1 MSQEGAIVFT
11 IFYALLCFCIVYPS
25 TEFVAAGLTVD
36 HVFSSTLGAESLT
49 FVQHHI
55 RRTSLNLMVHS
66 LLPVMYIR
74 VYFMQFENGDDGG
87 EGGDGIDAHPVVA
100 MAWNLFIGA
109 AIALPGLVASAI
121 YYWSRNAWQAHPIA
135 RRLAK
140 FCDGERLRDWRAVAT
155 SINDEFRR
163 DGRVVIRMNP
173 LSRIVVTESWIVKTG
188 PYWINVAAQE
198 DTALVA
204 FKSDTHDVS
213 QEAFETVQYVN
224 IAVKPTRPGI
234 REFNIRI
241 NALDFKDLQDRIN
254 RPITILSSVKFH
266 RTVLDRFVDVFKEQV
281 GVNPRYRAEPGDVA
295 VDQQPDSC
303 FACMQVQ
310 PNVKI
315 VKQCADLNEDGEP
328 VPETRRCQ
336 PCGCRPMW
344 CIDCVARWFASRQN
358 QSERESWLQQ
368 KCTCPMCRARF
379 CVLDVCYIEGGAAA
393 AR

>member
-1 MSQEGAIVFT
+1 MSQESAILFT

-25 TEFVAAGLTVD
+25 TEFVSAGLTVD
-36 HVFSSTLGAESLT
+36 HVFSSTLGSETMT

-74 VYFMQFENGDDGG
+74 VYFMQFDNGENDGG
-87 EGGDGIDAHPVVA
+87 DEDGTGAAHPVVA
-100 MAWNLFIGA
+100 LAWKVFIGA
-109 AIALPGLVASAI
+109 AIALPGLVATAI
-121 YYWSRNAWQAHPIA
+121 YYWSRDGWENHPIA
-135 RRLAK
+135 KRLGK
-140 FCDGERLRDWRAVAT
+140 FCDGERLRDWRAVAI

-163 DGRVVIRMNP
+163 DSRVVIRMNP
-173 LSRIVVTESWIVKTG
+173 LSRIVVTESWILKTG

-198 DTALVA
+198 DTAMVA
-204 FKSDTHDVS
+204 YKSDTHDVS

-254 RPITILSSVKFH
+254 RPITILSTVKFH

-281 GVNPRYRAEPGDVA
+281 SQNPRYRPDPTQPI
-295 VDQQPDSC
+295 DQQDSC

-315 VKQCADLNEDGEP
+315 QKHCLDVNEDGEP
-328 VPETRRCQ
+328 LPESRSCQ
-336 PCGCRPMW
+336 QCHCRPMW
-344 CIDCVARWFASRQN
+344 CIDCVAKWFASRQN

-379 CVLDVCYIEGGAAA
+379 CVLDVCFIEDGGRAG
-393 AR
+393 R

>member
-1 MSQEGAIVFT
+1 MSQESAIVFT

-25 TEFVAAGLTVD
+25 TEFVSAGLTVD
-36 HVFSSTLGAESLT
+36 HVFSSTLGSESMQ

-74 VYFMQFENGDDGG
+74 VYFMQFGDDGG
-87 EGGDGIDAHPVVA
+87 DGGGIGELPVVA
-100 MAWNLFIGA
+100 IAWKVFIGA
-109 AIALPGLVASAI
+109 AIALPGLVAGAI
-121 YYWSRNAWQAHPIA
+121 YWWSRDGWQNHPIA
-135 RRLAK
+135 KRLGR

-163 DGRVVIRMNP
+163 DSRVVIRMNP

-188 PYWINVAAQE
+188 PYWINVAGQE

-224 IAVKPTRPGI
+224 IAVKSTRPGI

-281 GVNPRYRAEPGDVA
+281 GQNPRYRGAEA
-295 VDQQPDSC
+295 VDQQDSC

-315 VKQCADLNEDGEP
+315 VKNCADLNENGEP
-328 VPETRRCQ
+328 LAEARCCQ
-336 PCGCRPMW
+336 PCNCRPMW

-379 CVLDVCYIEGGAAA
+379 CVLDVCFIEA

>member
-1 MSQEGAIVFT
+1 MSQESAIVFT

-25 TEFVAAGLTVD
+25 TEFVSAGLTVD
-36 HVFSSTLGAESLT
+36 HVFSSTLGSESLQ

-74 VYFMQFENGDDGG
+74 VYFMQFGDDGG
-87 EGGDGIDAHPVVA
+87 GRGV
-100 MAWNLFIGA
+100 
-109 AIALPGLVASAI
+109 GLGNFR
-121 YYWSRNAWQAHPIA
+121 WWQ
-135 RRLAK
+135 LL
-140 FCDGERLRDWRAVAT
+140 G
-155 SINDEFRR
+155 S
-163 DGRVVIRMNP
+163 RVVIRMNP

-188 PYWINVAAQE
+188 PYWINVAGQE

-224 IAVKPTRPGI
+224 IAVKSTRPGI

-281 GVNPRYRAEPGDVA
+281 GQNPRYRGAEA
-295 VDQQPDSC
+295 VDQQDSC

-315 VKQCADLNEDGEP
+315 VKNCADLNEDGEP
-328 VPETRRCQ
+328 LAEARCCQ
-336 PCGCRPMW
+336 PCNCRPMW

-379 CVLDVCYIEGGAAA
+379 CVLDVCFIEA